1 MHEINHTPPERM
13 TPEQRRLEVASLLAR
28 GLARLRTTHPAQ
40 SAIVVKSS
48 DVSLAFSGNQRV
60 HSDPVN
66 NRHTE
71 S

>member
-28 GLARLRTTHPAQ
+28 GLARLRTVYPAQ
-40 SAIVVKSS
+40 SAKVVKSS
-48 DVSLAFSGNQRV
+48 DVSLAFSGHQRV

-66 NRHTE
+66 NRYTE